1 MMIREHIDQIIMTTE
16 AKVSKEEN
24 NNKEILIIVTPNG
37 TIKTFYVY
45 YILNFRVWVW
55 YLKT

>member
-24 NNKEILIIVTPNG
+24 NNKEILIIMTPYD
-37 TIKTFYVY
+37 TIKHFIFITY
-45 YILNFRVWVW
+45 
-55 YLKT
+55 